1 MDGLVDGLMFVGMI
15 LWGVIEYRR
24 REQSHRER
32 IATLRRT
39 GALPA
44 EIEKQQP
51 WRIGTTVI
59 VLGFVTGVIVRM
71 AWLGLFRQHLVDNRY
86 FLVAVPFVPI
96 AVILIMMIVRD
107 IRRYLQSAHAR
118 GQS

>member
-1 MDGLVDGLMFVGMI
+1 MDGLVNGLMFAGMI

-24 REQSHRER
+24 RERSHREL
-32 IATLRRT
+32 IMILRRT
-39 GALPA
+39 GAMPA
-44 EIEKQQP
+44 EIKKQKP

-71 AWLGLFRQHLVDNRY
+71 AWMGLFRQHLLDIRY

-107 IRRYLQSAHAR
+107 IRRYLQSSHAQ

>member
-1 MDGLVDGLMFVGMI
+1 MDGLVNGIMFAGMI
-15 LWGVIEYRR
+15 LWGVIEYRKR
-24 REQSHRER
+24 DRSHRER
-32 IATLRRT
+32 IMILRLT
-39 GALPA
+39 GAMPA
-44 EIEKQQP
+44 EIEKQKP
-51 WRIGTTVI
+51 WQIGTTVI

-71 AWLGLFRQHLVDNRY
+71 AWMGLFRQHVVDNRY

-107 IRRYLQSAHAR
+107 IRRYLQSSHTR